1 MENPYKQQYIKYGV
15 YKNKRTREI
24 LLSKLLKSRN
34 GNVFLRDYKC
44 GMSIFS
50 CDGLL
55 KRLKCLIIE
64 LRVIDVRC

>member
-1 MENPYKQQYIKYGV
+1 MENPYKQQYIKYGI
-15 YKNKRTREI
+15 KKTREI

-34 GNVFLRDYKC
+34 GNVFFSRINVERVY
-44 GMSIFS
+44 IFS

-64 LRVIDVRC
+64 LRVIDGRC